1 MTSNAPQEYF
11 TKPVPV
17 EAWQLSLENLALVA
31 KWCKGYVKGESIRFT
46 KPKSERSL
54 LDSTDNSHYAVPG
67 DYIVRIAGGF
77 TVRKKRIFENTHV
90 KGRKRV

>member
-1 MTSNAPQEYF
+1 MTNTPEEFF

-17 EAWQLSLENLALVA
+17 EAWQLTLDNLPLVA
-31 KWCKGYVKGESIRFT
+31 KWCKGYVKGESIKFA
-46 KPKSERSL
+46 KPKANRSP
-54 LDSTDNSHYAVPG
+54 LDSTDNSHYAVVG

-77 TVRKKRIFENTHV
+77 TVMKQKVFETRHI